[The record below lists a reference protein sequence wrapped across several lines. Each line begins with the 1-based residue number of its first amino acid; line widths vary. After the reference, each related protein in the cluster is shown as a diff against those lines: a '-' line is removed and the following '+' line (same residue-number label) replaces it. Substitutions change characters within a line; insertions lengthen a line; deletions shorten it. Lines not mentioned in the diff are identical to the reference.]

1 MRLNSDAKQTT
12 VRLASVSK
20 RFDTDTVSQRVAR
33 RVSKF
38 TTSGIPDG
46 NTSSDFC
53 LTGFFKTPACPFDL
67 NGDAGFKLTADVIA
81 VLVRVSCVL
90 ALLISTKRKLQALLM
105 KVTLL
110 DN

>member
-12 VRLASVSK
+12 VRFASVSK

-38 TTSGIPDG
+38 TTSGNPDG

-53 LTGFFKTPACPFDL
+53 LTGFFKTPACPFEL
-67 NGDAGFKLTADVIA
+67 NGDAGFKLTV
-81 VLVRVSCVL
+81 VSVCVMC
-90 ALLISTKRKLQALLM
+90 ASVA
-105 KVTLL
+105 
-110 DN
+110 N